1 MAERIA
7 ARHRQTAFT
16 GILAAR
22 LFADAEYHGEVG
34 IHYAGPTWE
43 SHSGGKVIA
52 SRLEGCTPRSDRHS
66 LVAAPDRLFQNSL
79 GRSFSPGIAVDALQC
94 FPANCLYGGRNR
106 LQVCS
111 LILVRPQAL

>member
-52 SRLEGCTPRSDRHS
+52 SRLEGCTPDPTAIPWLLLQTVFFRI
-66 LVAAPDRLFQNSL
+66 LWGAALAPESRLTPCSVFRQTASMEAEIDC
-79 GRSFSPGIAVDALQC
+79 RFAV
-94 FPANCLYGGRNR
+94 
-106 LQVCS
+106 
-111 LILVRPQAL
+111 